1 MLSTVCPASRE
12 SLVFPLVV
20 LRPKE
25 KFWERKVTLMASL
38 DTDSQDTASS
48 TSQGDT
54 RVCVGSREAVML
66 LRETSL

>member
-1 MLSTVCPASRE
+1 M
-12 SLVFPLVV
+12 FPLVV

-25 KFWERKVTLMASL
+25 EFWERKVTLMASL

-48 TSQGDT
+48 TSQWDI
-54 RVCVGSREAVML
+54 RVCVGGREAVTP